1 MCVKANPSPKLLRA
15 EIAFRSCCPEISP
28 TFITFH
34 KYQLSQAPSQVP
46 DSVYSGWILSLPD
59 RYHLFRTDI
68 ISSGQIS
75 SLPDGYHLFRTGSIH
90 TKQML
95 DIRGI
100 SGIS

>member
-34 KYQLSQAPSQVP
+34 KRQLSQAPSQAP

-59 RYHLFRTDI
+59 GYHLFWTDI
-68 ISSGQIS
+68 ISSGQV
-75 SLPDGYHLFRTGSIH
+75 LFIP
-90 TKQML
+90 
-95 DIRGI
+95 
-100 SGIS
+100 SGCWTSKAFQVYLYSYAVPQQ